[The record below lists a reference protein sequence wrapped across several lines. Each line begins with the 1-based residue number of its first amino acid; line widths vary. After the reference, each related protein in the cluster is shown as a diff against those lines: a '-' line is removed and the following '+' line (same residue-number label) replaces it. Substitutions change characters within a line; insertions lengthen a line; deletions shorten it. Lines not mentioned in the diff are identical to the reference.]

1 MIEPT
6 LNYVTCTGP
15 AKTAPGSSER
25 TEHRMAYWEWNE
37 TGNPQ
42 HSHVIVCVHGLT
54 RQGRDFDELART
66 LAPHARVICTDV
78 AGRGQSDW
86 LADPQAYAVPQ
97 YAMDMLALLQQVH
110 ARGAIGQ
117 LDWVGTSMGGL
128 IGMCLAGQPE
138 LPLPAPI
145 RRLVLND
152 VGPTVEW
159 AALQRISAYVGQ
171 PVKFTSMEQAAAAL
185 RIISTG
191 FGQHTDAQ
199 WLALTAPML
208 KPLPDGGLGL
218 HYDPAIGEPLRAMTT
233 EAVAQ
238 GQAIMWQLYDQIT
251 AQTLLLRGEQS
262 DLLSVATAS
271 DMQQRGP
278 HAQCVT
284 LANVGHAPT
293 LVAADQVRVVRD
305 FLLSRE

>member
-6 LNYVTCTGP
+6 LNYVTCNG
-15 AKTAPGSSER
+15 AARGAEGDGER
-25 TEHRMAYWEWNE
+25 AEHRMAYWEWNG
-37 TGNPQ
+37 TGNPE
-42 HSHVIVCVHGLT
+42 HPHVMVCVHGLT
-54 RQGRDFDELART
+54 RQGRDFDVLARA
-66 LAPHARVICTDV
+66 LAPYARVICPDV

-86 LADPQAYAVPQ
+86 LADPRAYAVPQ
-97 YAMDMLALLQQVH
+97 YVMDMTALLHQVH

-128 IGMCLAGQPE
+128 IGMCLAGAPQ

-171 PVKFTSMEQAAAAL
+171 PVTFTSVEQAAAAL
-185 RIISTG
+185 RIISAG
-191 FGQHTDAQ
+191 FGPHADAE

-218 HYDPAIGEPLRAMTT
+218 HYDPAIGEPLRAMTA

-238 GQAIMWQLYDQIT
+238 GQAVMWQLYEQIT

-262 DLLSVATAS
+262 DLLSVVTAAE
-271 DMQQRGP
+271 MQQRGP
-278 HAQCVT
+278 RAQCVT

-293 LVAADQVRVVRD
+293 LVAAGQVRAVRD